1 MSSRCCTAQLRGRV
15 GRGEHRARCLL
26 VGRAGGAG
34 SGSGR
39 LAALVRHADGF
50 RLAEIDLAMRKEG
63 ELVGTRQSGLGQFR
77 VARLP
82 EDSQLLEL
90 ARARAQVILAADPE
104 LRAPEHALLG
114 IALERELG
122 AHALEPIPA

>member
-1 MSSRCCTAQLRGRV
+1 V
-15 GRGEHRARCLL
+15 G
-26 VGRAGGAG
+26 
-34 SGSGR
+34 SPSSGR

-63 ELVGTRQSGLGQFR
+63 ELIGTRQSGLGQFR

-82 EDSQLLEL
+82 DDGELLE
-90 ARARAQVILAADPE
+90 RARAHAELILAGDPE

-114 IALERELG
+114 MALERGLG
-122 AHALEPIPA
+122 GEALAPIPA